1 MSEERI
7 IKKYPNRRLYDT
19 TASQY
24 IALDDIRKLVVD
36 GVDFRVA
43 DAKSGADITRAI
55 LLQIIVEQ
63 EEHGQP
69 ILSADLLRKIIRF
82 YGDAMQVFM
91 ATYLDKSVDRFVDQ
105 QAAFYKQMAILM
117 GQAPGAALQ
126 DMLGRNLELW
136 QQMQDNLLKAYGF
149 PSKEN
154 PSKDNGEA

>member
-105 QAAFYKQMAILM
+105 QAAFYKQMAVLM

-136 QQMQDNLLKAYGF
+136 QQMQDSLLKAYGF